1 MVINGEEYDL
11 NFKRHTPRKR
21 FGQHWLKDESVL
33 NKIILAAN
41 LKAEDCVLEVGPGRG
56 ALTAKLIESEAGF
69 IHAIELDRDL
79 IIGLNRQ
86 FHYEPRFSL
95 KQGDILSVP
104 LEPENGKV
112 INKVVANI
120 PYNITGPLLKRL
132 IGELGRPPE
141 NSYDCLVLLIQ
152 KEVAERLV
160 ALPGDSNFS
169 ALSVRIQLM
178 ASCQNVCDV
187 PAKCFQPAPK
197 VDSSVLLI
205 KPFLLEDQNLV
216 SIGTFLENLLK
227 IAFSGRRKKLRNTIG
242 SFVTSNVPI
251 DDIAADVGI
260 SLEQRPQE
268 ISPSEW
274 LAFARA
280 LKVPFFNENA

>member
-1 MVINGEEYDL
+1 M
-11 NFKRHTPRKR
+11 NFKRHTARKR
-21 FGQHWLKDESVL
+21 FGQHWLIDEGVL
-33 NKIILAAN
+33 NQIIMAAN
-41 LKAEDCVLEVGPGRG
+41 LTLEDCVLEVGPGRG
-56 ALTAKLIESEAGF
+56 ALTAKLIDSEAGF

-79 IIGLNRQ
+79 VVGLNRR
-86 FHYEPRFSL
+86 FHQEPRFSL

-104 LEPENGKV
+104 LEPDNGKV
-112 INKVVANI
+112 VNKVVANI

-132 IGELGRPPE
+132 IGELSSPPE
-141 NSYDCLVLLIQ
+141 NRFQCLVLLMQ

-178 ASCQNVCDV
+178 ANCQNICDV
-187 PAKCFQPAPK
+187 PAKCFKPVPK
-197 VDSSVLLI
+197 VDSSVILI
-205 KPFLLEDQNLV
+205 KPHHSDDQKLV
-216 SIGTFLENLLK
+216 GLGNFLENLLK

-251 DDIAADVGI
+251 DDLAADVGI

-268 ISPSEW
+268 IAPSEW
-274 LAFARA
+274 LALARA
-280 LKVPFFNENA
+280 LKVSFFNENV

>member
-1 MVINGEEYDL
+1 MINGEESDL
-11 NFKRHTPRKR
+11 NFKGHNPRKR
-21 FGQHWLKDESVL
+21 FGQHWLKDEAVL
-33 NKIILAAN
+33 NQIIKAAN
-41 LKAEDCVLEVGPGRG
+41 LTIDDCVLEVGPGRG

-79 IIGLNRQ
+79 VIGLNRR
-86 FHYEPRFSL
+86 FHDEPRFSL

-104 LEPENGKV
+104 LEPDNGKV

-132 IGELGRPPE
+132 IGELSSPLE
-141 NSYDCLVLLIQ
+141 NRYQCLVLLMQ

-169 ALSVRIQLM
+169 ALSVRVQLM
-178 ASCQNVCDV
+178 ANCQIVCDV
-187 PAKCFQPAPK
+187 PAKCFVPAPK
-197 VDSSVLLI
+197 VDSSVILFKPLLSD
-205 KPFLLEDQNLV
+205 DQSLV
-216 SIGTFLENLLK
+216 GIGTFLENLLK
-227 IAFSGRRKKLRNTIG
+227 IAFTGRRKKLRNTIG

-251 DDIAADVGI
+251 DDLVADVGI

-268 ISPSEW
+268 ISPFEW
-274 LAFARA
+274 LALARA
-280 LKVPFFNENA
+280 LKVSFFNENV